1 MAVSVRVLVNQ
12 ASIVL
17 HFEKQYYRIQQ
28 DGVKPPMS
36 GNKGSFSHLE
46 EMGEGRDGGLS
57 GM

>member
-1 MAVSVRVLVNQ
+1 LKN
-12 ASIVL
+12 SIT
-17 HFEKQYYRIQQ
+17 ESKQ